1 MILFCLFLQT
11 YLRSI
16 SLWERCLYQ
25 CFSCAIAQKKKKVL
39 SYKIQKS
46 FLFFSYKFWT
56 QILSIISRRSLV
68 KRCCLLPHILCPIQI
83 IVNFVLVLC
92 SILCPVVSIV
102 YVFFV
107 KYSIAVILSVINCCI
122 KLSSVTNVNYFI

>member
-1 MILFCLFLQT
+1 MIFILLVFTNLSKKYFLMRT
-11 YLRSI
+11 VPVSVFL
-16 SLWERCLYQ
+16 
-25 CFSCAIAQKKKKVL
+25 CAIAQKKKKVL

-56 QILSIISRRSLV
+56 QILSINSRRSLV

-92 SILCPVVSIV
+92 SILCAVVSIV